1 MYGHYRHD
9 HGMME
14 DTGDCRNHQ
23 RGAGRNGFR
32 GLRTLALELIA
43 EEPRKGSEIIKIMT
57 DRTNGWWKPS
67 PGSVYPLLS
76 DLESSGFIKK
86 LESGKYELTDQGKNE
101 LSFRRGAMR
110 GFSIGQ
116 RALTVSDMLSEME
129 SYVRYFEDLGDELKP
144 DLSRLEELEKRIR
157 KILNIN

>member
-1 MYGHYRHD
+1 
-9 HGMME
+9 
-14 DTGDCRNHQ
+14 
-23 RGAGRNGFR
+23 
-32 GLRTLALELIA
+32 
-43 EEPRKGSEIIKIMT
+43 MT

-110 GFSIGQ
+110 GFSTGQ

-129 SYVRYFEDLGDELKP
+129 SYIRYFEDLGDELKP
-144 DLSRLEELEKRIR
+144 DLGRLEELEKRIR
-157 KILNIN
+157 KILNLN